1 MAIIKWILKTPPND
15 WKVNL
20 YQLTTCFSSYWY
32 VSSGRS
38 GNTMEPIMNQIW
50 PRVFQRLHRTA
61 VFPRRSHSGC
71 AEPTAVPAST
81 SSRHI
86 RPTLLVS
93 RLYQPASLRDMRQD
107 TLLKGEMTCK
117 SQRLMQKAGLI
128 HPSNPG
134 CYYYLP
140 ATVRSMEKLV
150 RRVFKE

>member
-1 MAIIKWILKTPPND
+1 
-15 WKVNL
+15 
-20 YQLTTCFSSYWY
+20 
-32 VSSGRS
+32 
-38 GNTMEPIMNQIW
+38 MNQIW
-50 PRVFQRLHRTA
+50 PRVFQRIHRTA
-61 VFPRRSHSGC
+61 VLPMRSHSGC

-93 RLYQPASLRDMRQD
+93 RLYQPASLRDMQQD

-150 RRVFKE
+150 RRAFKELLCQVSMVTTNQYFDKKYSLKRFFWHESVTRIGQEK